1 MASPPVF
8 LHLTG
13 LPGGV
18 TEIQVVNAF
27 EEEKKGSVL
36 SVNVSNQSAYVELN
50 ENEGTLSDRTSGR
63 MN

>member
-18 TEIQVVNAF
+18 TEIQVVNVF